1 MYDIMIINCL
11 YIEEGGGGC
20 KNLVYFCY
28 LVNEE
33 CVIWEMNIN

>member
-1 MYDIMIINCL
+1 MIINCL
-11 YIEEGGGGC
+11 YIEERGGGG